1 MKDRVPT
8 QPGRVKLTHA
18 DGTSE
23 YATLERADEPTQ
35 TGTPINKA
43 TLFSSANENRFGC
56 ELPSE
61 ALGLIGKE
69 WTVTVPKSGWSA
81 TQTNGYYTNR
91 VTVSGMKAIYN
102 PIVSLK
108 VSNATNAPDEKAAF
122 SLLDLFETYNEY
134 IIAKAGV
141 KPDKSITVR
150 VKGV

>member
-43 TLFSSANENRFGC
+43 TLFSSANEERFGC

-61 ALGLIGKE
+61 ALGLIGRE
-69 WTVTVPKSGWSA
+69 WTVTIPQSGWSSS
-81 TQTNGYYTNR
+81 QTNGYYTNR
-91 VTVSGMKAIYN
+91 VTVSGMKAVYN

-122 SLLDLFETYNEY
+122 SLLDLFETYDGY

>member
-23 YATLERADEPTQ
+23 YAMLERADEPTQ

-43 TLFSSANENRFGC
+43 TLFSSANEERFGC

-61 ALGLIGKE
+61 ALGLIGRE
-69 WTVTVPKSGWSA
+69 WTITIPQSGWSSS
-81 TQTNGYYTNR
+81 QTNGYYTNR
-91 VTVSGMKAIYN
+91 VNVSGMKAIYN

-108 VSNATNAPDEKAAF
+108 VSNATSAPDEKAAF
-122 SLLDLFETYNEY
+122 SLLDLFETYDGY

>member
-8 QPGRVKLTHA
+8 QPGRVKVTHT
-18 DGTSE
+18 DGSTE
-23 YATLERADEPTQ
+23 YVTVERADNPTQ
-35 TGTPINKA
+35 EGTPLNKA
-43 TLFSSANENRFGC
+43 TLFTNSNENRFGC

-61 ALGLIGKE
+61 ALDLIAKE
-69 WTVTVPKSGWSA
+69 WTVTISQSGWSSS
-81 TQTNGYYTNR
+81 QTNGYYTNR
-91 VTVSGMKAIYN
+91 VTVSGMKAVYN

-122 SLLDLFETYNEY
+122 SLLDLFETYDGY

>member
-43 TLFSSANENRFGC
+43 TLFSSANEERFGC

-61 ALGLIGKE
+61 ALGLIGGE
-69 WTVTVPKSGWSA
+69 WTVTIPQSGWSA

-91 VTVSGMKAIYN
+91 VNVSGMKAVYN

-122 SLLDLFETYNEY
+122 SLLDLFETYDGY

>member
-43 TLFSSANENRFGC
+43 TLFSSANEERFGC

-61 ALGLIGKE
+61 AFGLIGGE
-69 WTVTVPKSGWSA
+69 WTITIPQSGWSA

-91 VTVSGMKAIYN
+91 VTVSGMKAVYN

-122 SLLDLFETYNEY
+122 SLLDLFETYNGY

>member
-43 TLFSSANENRFGC
+43 TLFSSANEERFGC

-61 ALGLIGKE
+61 ALGLIGRE
-69 WTVTVPKSGWSA
+69 WTVTIPQSGWSSS
-81 TQTNGYYTNR
+81 QTNGYYTNR
-91 VTVSGMKAIYN
+91 VNVSGMKAIYN

-122 SLLDLFETYNEY
+122 SLLDLFETYNGY

>member
-43 TLFSSANENRFGC
+43 TLFSSANEERFGC

-61 ALGLIGKE
+61 ALGLIGRE
-69 WTVTVPKSGWSA
+69 WTVTIPQSGWSSS
-81 TQTNGYYTNR
+81 QTNGYYTNR
-91 VTVSGMKAIYN
+91 VTVSGMKAVYN
-102 PIVSLK
+102 PIVALK
-108 VSNATNAPDEKAAF
+108 ITSADVSVEEKVAF
-122 SLLDLFETYNEY
+122 GAIDKVETYNGY
-134 IIAKAGV
+134 IILYASTI
-141 KPDKSITVR
+141 PDSTINLR
-150 VKGV
+150 LKGV

>member
-43 TLFSSANENRFGC
+43 TLFSSANEERFGC

-69 WTVTVPKSGWSA
+69 WTIAIPQSGWSA
-81 TQTNGYYTNR
+81 AQTNGYYTNR
-91 VTVSGMKAIYN
+91 VNVSGMKSIYN
-102 PIVSLK
+102 PILSLK
-108 VSNATNAPDEKAAF
+108 VSSVTVIDDEQVAF
-122 SLLDLFETYNEY
+122 GAIDICETYNGY
-134 IIAKAGV
+134 ILLKART
-141 KPDKSITVR
+141 KPDISFTVR
-150 VKGV
+150 LKGV